1 VQEQAKVAAMTVMYT
16 LLFLI
21 VVIGIYQLY
30 LLVKKV
36 PDTCRRLGAQ
46 GKALFGQ

>member
-21 VVIGIYQLY
+21 VVTGIYKLY
-30 LLVKKV
+30 VLVKKV
-36 PDTCRRLGAQ
+36 PEAC
-46 GKALFGQ
+46 KKFGEQSKTFFG

>member
-21 VVIGIYQLY
+21 VVIGIYKLY
-30 LLVKKV
+30 KFM
-36 PDTCRRLGAQ
+36 Q
-46 GKALFGQ
+46 GGLETGRKYLRKCVGGK